1 MQSCIMPGL
10 HAYLVQELHIDTA
23 QFTIQASR
31 VAIYLLP
38 QLGLAII
45 SSEHVGRLLITAFTR
60 IKIPDEPHNL
70 YST

>member
-1 MQSCIMPGL
+1 MQSSIMHGL
-10 HAYLVQELHIDTA
+10 HAHSVQELHIDTA

-38 QLGLAII
+38 LLGLAII
-45 SSEHVGRLLITAFTR
+45 SSEHVGRLLMTAFTR
-60 IKIPDEPHNL
+60 IKIPGEQHNL